1 MIHIEGDDDENMN
14 PLREDDIDINFD
26 IQEHPDVIRDRKN
39 KKLLNELKQVGP
51 YSKQIL
57 NYTYPPLLYQRG
69 DEDDDDEDPNAN
81 GLPDLV

>member
-39 KKLLNELKQVGP
+39 KKLLNELK
-51 YSKQIL
+51 
-57 NYTYPPLLYQRG
+57 
-69 DEDDDDEDPNAN
+69 
-81 GLPDLV
+81 